1 MGSAMKE
8 LTLYSGAS
16 LYGRARGIDGQCIG
30 ASQGVK
36 YSIEASYSIN
46 TGMETTRSH
55 LAV

>member
-1 MGSAMKE
+1 MKE